1 MLDVNRKKNLCYLSK
16 FIMFIGK
23 FWQGTY
29 ILHTATYRST
39 NKKMFFIKVWSL
51 YTYRNN
57 ISAQICAKT
66 NAFLLLFQKSSSFSQ
81 SYWKNTHFYKPL
93 KWPLFQIF
101 CIYFYFLSF
110 VGTPMNNCAK
120 YQHPKQKFK
129 KKFLLIFFNTF
140 FEGLKNSHYKE
151 KNFKIVFLCFRT

>member
-81 SYWKNTHFYKPL
+81 YYWKTHTFLQTLTFAFFPNF
-93 KWPLFQIF
+93 LF
-101 CIYFYFLSF
+101 YFYFLTF
-110 VGTPMNNCAK
+110 VGIPMNNCAIYCISILNK
-120 YQHPKQKFK
+120 N
-129 KKFLLIFFNTF
+129 LNF
-140 FEGLKNSHYKE
+140 FEKSQN
-151 KNFKIVFLCFRT
+151 